1 MNASAAAKSPAQN
14 RLEGFALAAILQ
26 GFPTF
31 AMAVLLVKLTHGHEF
46 VTKVGAA
53 TFVML
58 ATLIYALLI
67 SWLAATFPRTFAVH
81 GEGRALARKTRDL
94 AATADDGAGDVA
106 GGQRALGS
114 PIVIPGRAK
123 REPQM
128 RNCASGNLEI
138 PGLVL
143 RTIPE

>member
-46 VTKVGAA
+46 VTKIGAV

-67 SWLAATFPRTFAVH
+67 SWLAATFPRTFAHAYEPLFFDASLPFTEKVARW
-81 GEGRALARKTRDL
+81 RARPATSLQLLTTVLAMSLL
-94 AATADDGAGDVA
+94 AEAVA
-106 GGQRALGS
+106 SVR
-114 PIVIPGRAK
+114 
-123 REPQM
+123 
-128 RNCASGNLEI
+128 
-138 PGLVL
+138 
-143 RTIPE
+143 

>member
-1 MNASAAAKSPAQN
+1 MNAIAAAKSPAQN

-67 SWLAATFPRTFAVH
+67 S
-81 GEGRALARKTRDL
+81 
-94 AATADDGAGDVA
+94 
-106 GGQRALGS
+106 
-114 PIVIPGRAK
+114 
-123 REPQM
+123 
-128 RNCASGNLEI
+128 
-138 PGLVL
+138 
-143 RTIPE
+143 